1 MMRNKQLII
10 LVVLCLGFVTL
21 SFGQHKR
28 YAIKNGIG
36 IHGGLTQFDILTD
49 NFETTKGDGWI
60 GGLSATVDL
69 PQKWYTVSYTIQL
82 SQNSLGIMAT
92 PSRFSSIVEDV
103 EYELFNAQVAFLFHA
118 KIIEDYIT
126 FDFGPMLQYNSELE
140 LKDDSKADYFIVNY
154 ENLLASDI
162 SKISQFNVNGAVG
175 ATAGFKGFKLRAQYI
190 YGFTNILNK
199 LNSQDLTVGTNTQ
212 KFKGNQSMLTFT
224 AMIVF

>member
-1 MMRNKQLII
+1 
-10 LVVLCLGFVTL
+10 
-21 SFGQHKR
+21 
-28 YAIKNGIG
+28 
-36 IHGGLTQFDILTD
+36 
-49 NFETTKGDGWI
+49 
-60 GGLSATVDL
+60 
-69 PQKWYTVSYTIQL
+69 
-82 SQNSLGIMAT
+82 MAT